1 MASPA
6 FLPVYG
12 IIQGIERG
20 GQCCEQR
27 VSIQTQNGI
36 VNLMVSPETYV
47 IDNVRLRIG
56 MSVVGFYDANA
67 PVPLIFPPQFRAVV
81 IGRQPSRENITFDY
95 FNRNLVSSNNSLK
108 LNPSLSNQILTFNGQ
123 SFQCRL
129 GNQNLIVY
137 YTNTT
142 RSIPPQTT
150 PSRII
155 VLC

>member
-81 IGRQPSRENITFDY
+81 IGRQPSRENITFDTGP
-95 FNRNLVSSNNSLK
+95 V
-108 LNPSLSNQILTFNGQ
+108 
-123 SFQCRL
+123 
-129 GNQNLIVY
+129 NLI
-137 YTNTT
+137 
-142 RSIPPQTT
+142 PLAP
-150 PSRII
+150 
-155 VLC
+155 LKF